1 MRLLIMRVLGILLFI
16 AFFALITPAFA
27 ELNVDVMVD
36 GLNNPWEIVF
46 GPDGEI
52 FFTERDGRI
61 WKIEEFG
68 EAKVI
73 ETFTKSGSY
82 EGGTLGLALHPE
94 FEKNKKIYVYQT
106 NLEMEFFQNKVFS
119 FTVDDDMLTDRQIII
134 DDIPGALWHDGGRIA
149 FGPDGKLYITTG
161 DAVNPGWSQDL
172 SSLAGKIL
180 RINPDGTIPD
190 DNPFDSSPIFSY
202 GHRNPQGIAWSSD
215 GLLVS
220 SEHGP
225 SGEMGYGH
233 DEINVIVKGKNYG
246 WPKVVG
252 DSSDV
257 TLVNPI
263 IHSGEQ
269 TWAPSGMV
277 YFDSNKIPSLD
288 GKFLVGALRG
298 QHLMVVDVAENGS
311 LISAEKL
318 FEGDFGRIRTAQIG
332 PDGVLYL
339 LTANG
344 DNDKIIRISESPL
357 EEVAKFT
364 SNESGDNLTIVYVTV
379 GIVALG
385 VTVGVIAIK
394 RRR

>member
-1 MRLLIMRVLGILLFI
+1 MV
-16 AFFALITPAFA
+16 
-27 ELNVDVMVD
+27 VD
-36 GLNNPWEIVF
+36 GLNNPWEMVF
-46 GPDGEI
+46 APNGDI
-52 FFTERDGRI
+52 YFSERDGRI
-61 WKIEEFG
+61 WKIESFG

-73 ETFTKSGSY
+73 QTFPKSGSY
-82 EGGTLGLALHPE
+82 EGGTLGLALHPN
-94 FEKNKKIYVYQT
+94 FEENKKIYVYQT
-106 NLEMEFFQNKVFS
+106 NLELEFFQNKVFS
-119 FTVDDDMLTDRQIII
+119 FTVDGDELIDKQTII
-134 DDIPGALWHDGGRIA
+134 DDIPGAPWHDGGRIA

-190 DNPFDSSPIFSY
+190 DNPFDSSSIFSY
-202 GHRNPQGIAWSSD
+202 GHRNPQGIAWSND

-252 DSSDV
+252 DSSDDSF
-257 TLVNPI
+257 VNPI
-263 IHSGEQ
+263 IHSGQ
-269 TWAPSGMV
+269 ITWAPSGMI
-277 YFDSNKIPSLD
+277 YFDSKKIPSLD

-298 QHLMVVDVAENGS
+298 QHLMVVDVAKDGS
-311 LISAEKL
+311 LISKEKM
-318 FEGDFGRIRTAQIG
+318 FEGEFGRIRTAQIG

-344 DNDKIIRISESPL
+344 DNDKIVRISEAPVGQV
-357 EEVAKFT
+357 EKFT
-364 SNESGDNLTIVYVTV
+364 SSESGSDQTILYGVIGV
-379 GIVALG
+379 IV
-385 VTVGVIAIK
+385 VGVIIGVIILK
-394 RRR
+394 RKR

>member
-1 MRLLIMRVLGILLFI
+1 MRLLILAIFVV
-16 AFFALITPAFA
+16 FFSFMTPVFA
-27 ELNVDVMVD
+27 ELNVDVIVD

-46 GPDGEI
+46 APEGEI
-52 FFTERDGRI
+52 FFSERDGRI

-68 EAKVI
+68 QAKVI
-73 ETFTKSGSY
+73 ETFPKSGSV

-106 NLEMEFFQNKVFS
+106 NLELEFFQNKVYS
-119 FTVDDDMLTDRQIII
+119 FTVDGYTLTDKQVII
-134 DDIPGALWHDGGRIA
+134 DGIPGAPWHDGGRIA

-161 DAVNPGWSQDL
+161 DAINPGWSQDL

-180 RINPDGTIPD
+180 RIDPDGKIPD

-202 GHRNPQGIAWSSD
+202 GHRNPQGIAWSND

-252 DSSDV
+252 DSSGDGF
-257 TLVNPI
+257 VNPI
-263 IHSGEQ
+263 IHSGQ
-269 TWAPSGMV
+269 ATWAPSGMIF
-277 YFDSNKIPSLD
+277 FDSEKIPSLE

-298 QHLMVVDVAENGS
+298 QHLMVVDVAKDGS
-311 LISAEKL
+311 LISTEKM
-318 FEGDFGRIRTAQIG
+318 FEGEFGRIRTAQID

-344 DNDKIIRISESPL
+344 ENDKIIRISEAPV
-357 EEVAKFT
+357 EEVTTFT
-364 SNESGDNLTIVYVTV
+364 SNESEVNQSIIYVIIGV
-379 GIVALG
+379 IIAGIVTG
-385 VTVGVIAIK
+385 IIAIK
-394 RRR
+394 RKR

>member
-1 MRLLIMRVLGILLFI
+1 MRLLSIVICI
-16 AFFALITPAFA
+16 AFFSLITPAFA
-27 ELNVDVMVD
+27 ELDVDVIVD

-46 GPDGEI
+46 GPEGEI

-61 WKIEEFG
+61 WKIENFE

-73 ETFTKSGSY
+73 ETFPKSGSM
-82 EGGTLGLALHPE
+82 EGGTLGLALHPD
-94 FEKNKKIYVYQT
+94 FKNNQKIYIYQT
-106 NLEMEFFQNKVFS
+106 NLELEFFQNKVFS
-119 FTVDDDMLTDRQIII
+119 FTVNGDALTDKQVII
-134 DDIPGALWHDGGRIA
+134 DGIPGAPWHDGGRIN

-161 DAVNPGWSQDL
+161 DAINPGWSQDL

-202 GHRNPQGIAWSSD
+202 GHRNPQGIAWSD
-215 GLLVS
+215 GGLFVS

-252 DSSDV
+252 DSSDDIF
-257 TLVNPI
+257 VNPI
-263 IHSGEQ
+263 IHSGQ
-269 TWAPSGMV
+269 STWAPSGMV
-277 YFDSNKIPSLD
+277 FFNSDKISSFE

-298 QHLMVVDVAENGS
+298 QHLMVVNVAEDGS
-311 LISAEKL
+311 LISTEKM

-344 DNDKIIRISESPL
+344 DNDKIIRISEAPL
-357 EEVAKFT
+357 DDVEKFT
-364 SNESGDNLTIVYVTV
+364 SNESDSNQTIFYVIIGIIITV
-379 GIVALG
+379 AAA
-385 VTVGVIAIK
+385 GVIVIK
-394 RRR
+394 RKR

>member
-1 MRLLIMRVLGILLFI
+1 MKCFAPLIVV
-16 AFFALITPAFA
+16 AFVSLIVPAFA
-27 ELNVDVMVD
+27 EMNIDIVVD
-36 GLNNPWEIVF
+36 GLNNPWEMVF
-46 GPDGEI
+46 APNGDI
-52 FFTERDGRI
+52 YFSERDGRV
-61 WKIEEFG
+61 WKIENFG

-73 ETFTKSGSY
+73 QTFPKSGSY
-82 EGGTLGLALHPE
+82 EGGTLGLALDPN
-94 FEKNKKIYVYQT
+94 FEENKKIYIYQT
-106 NLEMEFFQNKVFS
+106 NLELEFFQNKVFS
-119 FTVDDDMLTDRQIII
+119 FTVNGDELIDVQTVI
-134 DDIPGALWHDGGRIA
+134 DDIPGAPWHDGGRIA
-149 FGPDGKLYITTG
+149 FGPDDKLYITTG

-180 RINPDGTIPD
+180 RINSDGTIPD
-190 DNPFDSSPIFSY
+190 DNPFDSSAIFSY
-202 GHRNPQGIAWSSD
+202 GHRNPQGIAWND
-215 GLLVS
+215 EGMLVS

-252 DSSDV
+252 DSSDDSY
-257 TLVNPI
+257 VNPI

-298 QHLMVVDVAENGS
+298 QHLMVLDIANDGS
-311 LISAEKL
+311 LTSAEKI
-318 FEGDFGRIRTAQIG
+318 FEGDFGRIRTAQIS

-344 DNDKIIRISESPL
+344 DNDKIIRISEAPL
-357 EEVAKFT
+357 EEVTKFT
-364 SNESGDNLTIVYVTV
+364 SSESDNDQTILYGIIGGIIAI
-379 GIVALG
+379 GIVVAI
-385 VTVGVIAIK
+385 VIKQK
-394 RRR
+394 R

>member
-1 MRLLIMRVLGILLFI
+1 MKQLVPLISIIFVSLI
-16 AFFALITPAFA
+16 APAFG
-27 ELNVDVMVD
+27 EMNIDVVVD
-36 GLNNPWEIVF
+36 GLNNPWEM
-46 GPDGEI
+46 I
-52 FFTERDGRI
+52 FAPNGDIYFTERDGRI
-61 WKIEEFG
+61 WKIENFG

-73 ETFTKSGSY
+73 QTFPKSGAV

-94 FEKNKKIYVYQT
+94 FEKNKKIFVYQT
-106 NLEMEFFQNKVFS
+106 NLELEFFQNKVYS
-119 FTVDDDMLTDRQIII
+119 FTVNDDSLTDEQIII
-134 DDIPGALWHDGGRIA
+134 DDIPGAPWHDGGRIA
-149 FGPDGKLYITTG
+149 FGPDEKLYITTG
-161 DAVNPGWSQDL
+161 DAINPGLSQDL

-190 DNPFDSSPIFSY
+190 DNPFDSSPIYSY
-202 GHRNPQGIAWSSD
+202 GHRNPQGITWD
-215 GLLVS
+215 NNGLLVS

-252 DSSDV
+252 DSSDDSY
-257 TLVNPI
+257 VNPI

-277 YFDSNKIPSLD
+277 FYSSDKISSLE

-298 QHLMVVDVAENGS
+298 QHLMVLDVADDGS
-311 LISAEKL
+311 LISAEKM

-339 LTANG
+339 LTSNG

-357 EEVAKFT
+357 EEITKFT
-364 SNESGDNLTIVYVTV
+364 SNESDNNLIMIYVIAGIVIV
-379 GIVALG
+379 GIIG
-385 VTVGVIAIK
+385 FMIIK
-394 RRR
+394 KNRKILN

>member
-1 MRLLIMRVLGILLFI
+1 MKRFAPLIAI
-16 AFFALITPAFA
+16 AFVSLITPAFA

-46 GPDGEI
+46 GPDGDI
-52 FFTERDGRI
+52 YFTERDGRI

-298 QHLMVVDVAENGS
+298 QHLMVVDVAEDGS

-357 EEVAKFT
+357 EEVARFT
-364 SNESGDNLTIVYVTV
+364 SNESGDNLTIVYVIV
-379 GIVALG
+379 GIVAVG

>member
-1 MRLLIMRVLGILLFI
+1 MRLLSIVICI
-16 AFFALITPAFA
+16 AFFSLIIPAFA
-27 ELNVDVMVD
+27 ELDVDIIVD

-46 GPDGEI
+46 GPEGEI

-61 WKIEEFG
+61 WKIENFE

-73 ETFTKSGSY
+73 ETFPKSGSM
-82 EGGTLGLALHPE
+82 EGGTLGLALHPD
-94 FEKNKKIYVYQT
+94 FKNNQKIYIYQT
-106 NLEMEFFQNKVFS
+106 NLELEFFQNKVFS
-119 FTVDDDMLTDRQIII
+119 FTVNGDALTDKQVII
-134 DDIPGALWHDGGRIA
+134 DGIPGAPWHDGGRIN

-161 DAVNPGWSQDL
+161 DAINPGWSQDL

-202 GHRNPQGIAWSSD
+202 GHRNPQGIAWSD
-215 GLLVS
+215 GGLFVS

-252 DSSDV
+252 DSSDDIF
-257 TLVNPI
+257 VNPI
-263 IHSGEQ
+263 IHSGQ
-269 TWAPSGMV
+269 STWAPSGMV
-277 YFDSNKIPSLD
+277 FFNSDKISSFE

-298 QHLMVVDVAENGS
+298 QHLMVVNVAEDGS
-311 LISAEKL
+311 LISTEKM

-344 DNDKIIRISESPL
+344 DNDKIIRISEAPL
-357 EEVAKFT
+357 DDVEKFT
-364 SNESGDNLTIVYVTV
+364 SNESDSNQTIFYVIIGIIITV
-379 GIVALG
+379 AAA
-385 VTVGVIAIK
+385 GVIVIK
-394 RRR
+394 RKR

>member
-1 MRLLIMRVLGILLFI
+1 MRVLGILLFI

-46 GPDGEI
+46 GPDGDI
-52 FFTERDGRI
+52 YFTERDGRI

-298 QHLMVVDVAENGS
+298 QHLMVVDVAEDGS

-318 FEGDFGRIRTAQIG
+318 FEGDFGRIRTAQTG
-332 PDGVLYL
+332 TDGVLYL

-357 EEVAKFT
+357 EEVARFT
-364 SNESGDNLTIVYVTV
+364 SNESGDNLTIVYVIV
-379 GIVALG
+379 GIVAVG

>member
-1 MRLLIMRVLGILLFI
+1 MRLLSIVICI
-16 AFFALITPAFA
+16 TFFSLITPAFA
-27 ELNVDVMVD
+27 ELDVDVIVD

-46 GPDGEI
+46 GPEGEI

-61 WKIEEFG
+61 WKIENFE

-73 ETFTKSGSY
+73 ETFPKSGSM
-82 EGGTLGLALHPE
+82 EGGTLGLALHPD
-94 FEKNKKIYVYQT
+94 FKNNQKIYIYQT
-106 NLEMEFFQNKVFS
+106 NLELEFFQNKVFS
-119 FTVDDDMLTDRQIII
+119 FTVNGDALTDKQVII
-134 DDIPGALWHDGGRIA
+134 DGIPGAPWHDGGRIN

-161 DAVNPGWSQDL
+161 DAINPGWSQDL

-202 GHRNPQGIAWSSD
+202 GHRNPQGIAWSD
-215 GLLVS
+215 GGLFVS

-252 DSSDV
+252 DSSDDIF
-257 TLVNPI
+257 VNPI
-263 IHSGEQ
+263 IHSGQ
-269 TWAPSGMV
+269 STWAPSGMV
-277 YFDSNKIPSLD
+277 FFNSDKISSFE

-298 QHLMVVDVAENGS
+298 QHLMVVNVAEDGS
-311 LISAEKL
+311 LISTEKM

-344 DNDKIIRISESPL
+344 DNDKIIRISEAPL
-357 EEVAKFT
+357 DDVEKFT
-364 SNESGDNLTIVYVTV
+364 SNESDSNQTIFYVIIGIIITV
-379 GIVALG
+379 AAA
-385 VTVGVIAIK
+385 GVIVIK
-394 RRR
+394 RKR

>member
-1 MRLLIMRVLGILLFI
+1 MRLLSIVICI
-16 AFFALITPAFA
+16 AFFSLITPAFA
-27 ELNVDVMVD
+27 ELDVDVIVD

-46 GPDGEI
+46 GPEGEI

-61 WKIEEFG
+61 WKIENFE

-73 ETFTKSGSY
+73 ETFPKSGSM
-82 EGGTLGLALHPE
+82 EGGTLGLALHPD
-94 FEKNKKIYVYQT
+94 FKNNQKIYIYQT
-106 NLEMEFFQNKVFS
+106 NLELEFFQNKVFS
-119 FTVDDDMLTDRQIII
+119 FTVDGDALTDKQVVI
-134 DDIPGALWHDGGRIA
+134 DNIPGAPWHDGGRIK

-161 DAVNPGWSQDL
+161 DAINPGWSQDL

-202 GHRNPQGIAWSSD
+202 GHRNPQGIAWSD
-215 GLLVS
+215 GGLFVS

-252 DSSDV
+252 DSSDDIF
-257 TLVNPI
+257 VNPI
-263 IHSGEQ
+263 IHSGQ
-269 TWAPSGMV
+269 STWAPSGMV
-277 YFDSNKIPSLD
+277 FFNSDKISSFE

-298 QHLMVVDVAENGS
+298 QHLMVVNVAEDGS
-311 LISAEKL
+311 LISTEKM

-344 DNDKIIRISESPL
+344 DNDKIIRISEAPL
-357 EEVAKFT
+357 DDVEKFT
-364 SNESGDNLTIVYVTV
+364 SNESDSNQTIFYVIIGIIITV
-379 GIVALG
+379 AA
-385 VTVGVIAIK
+385 VGVIVIK
-394 RRR
+394 RKR

>member
-1 MRLLIMRVLGILLFI
+1 MRFLILVVFV
-16 AFFALITPAFA
+16 AFFSLMSPAFA
-27 ELNVDVMVD
+27 ELNVDVIVD

-46 GPDGEI
+46 APDGDI
-52 FFTERDGRI
+52 FFSERDGRV

-73 ETFTKSGSY
+73 QTFPKSGSM

-94 FEKNKKIYVYQT
+94 FEKNKIIYIYQT
-106 NLEMEFFQNKVFS
+106 NLELEFFQNKVYS
-119 FTVDDDMLTDRQIII
+119 FKVDDDTLTNKKVII
-134 DDIPGALWHDGGRIA
+134 DNIPGAPWHDGGRIA

-161 DAVNPGWSQDL
+161 DAINPGWSQDL
-172 SSLAGKIL
+172 SSFAGKIL

-202 GHRNPQGIAWSSD
+202 GHRNPQGIAWSND
-215 GLLVS
+215 GLFVS

-252 DSSDV
+252 DSSDDSF
-257 TLVNPI
+257 VNPI
-263 IHSGEQ
+263 IHSGDR

-277 YFDSNKIPSLD
+277 FFDSEKIPSLD

-298 QHLMVVDVAENGS
+298 QHLMVVDVAKDGS
-311 LISAEKL
+311 LNSAEKM
-318 FEGDFGRIRTAQIG
+318 FEGEFGRIRTAQID

-344 DNDKIIRISESPL
+344 DNDKIIRISETPL
-357 EEVAKFT
+357 EEAEKYT
-364 SNESGDNLTIVYVTV
+364 SNASGDNLTMLYLIIGIFVV
-379 GIVALG
+379 GI
-385 VTVGVIAIK
+385 TVGVIAIK
-394 RRR
+394 RRK

>member
-1 MRLLIMRVLGILLFI
+1 MKRFAPLIAI
-16 AFFALITPAFA
+16 AFVSLITPAFG
-27 ELNVDVMVD
+27 EMNIDVVVD
-36 GLNNPWEIVF
+36 GLNNPWEMVF
-46 GPDGEI
+46 APNGDI
-52 FFTERDGRI
+52 YFSERDGRV
-61 WKIEEFG
+61 WKIENFG

-73 ETFTKSGSY
+73 QTFPKSGSY
-82 EGGTLGLALHPE
+82 EGGTLGLALDPN
-94 FEKNKKIYVYQT
+94 FEENKKIYIYQT
-106 NLEMEFFQNKVFS
+106 NLELEFFQNKVFS
-119 FTVDDDMLTDRQIII
+119 FTVDGDELVDVQTVI
-134 DDIPGALWHDGGRIA
+134 DGIPGAPWHDGGRIA
-149 FGPDGKLYITTG
+149 FGPDDKLYITTG

-180 RINPDGTIPD
+180 RINSDGSIPD
-190 DNPFDSSPIFSY
+190 DNPFDSSAIFSY
-202 GHRNPQGIAWSSD
+202 GHRNPQGIAWND
-215 GLLVS
+215 EGMLVS

-252 DSSDV
+252 DSSDDSY
-257 TLVNPI
+257 VNPI

-277 YFDSNKIPSLD
+277 FYNSDKIPSLE

-298 QHLMVVDVAENGS
+298 QHLMVLDIVNDGS
-311 LISAEKL
+311 LISAEKM
-318 FEGDFGRIRTAQIG
+318 FEGDFGRIRTAQIS

-344 DNDKIIRISESPL
+344 DNDKIVRISEAPV
-357 EEVAKFT
+357 EQVEKFT
-364 SNESGDNLTIVYVTV
+364 SSESGNNLTMLYVVIGVVVV
-379 GIVALG
+379 GI
-385 VTVGVIAIK
+385 IAATIVIK

>member
-1 MRLLIMRVLGILLFI
+1 MHLVIMRFLVLAVFV
-16 AFFALITPAFA
+16 AFFSLLSPAFA
-27 ELNVDVMVD
+27 ELNVDVIVD

-61 WKIEEFG
+61 WIIEEFG

-73 ETFTKSGSY
+73 ETFPKSGSY

-94 FEKNKKIYVYQT
+94 YEENKMIYVYQT
-106 NLEMEFFQNKVFS
+106 NLELEFFQNKVFR
-119 FTVDDDMLTDRQIII
+119 FTVDGDELIDKQIVI
-134 DDIPGALWHDGGRIA
+134 DGIPGAPWHDGGRIA

-190 DNPFDSSPIFSY
+190 DNPFDSPIYSY

-215 GLLVS
+215 GMLVS

-233 DEINVIVKGKNYG
+233 DEINVIIKSKNYG

-257 TLVNPI
+257 SLVNPI
-263 IHSGEQ
+263 IHSGDR

-277 YFDSNKIPSLD
+277 YFDSDKITSLE

-298 QHLMVVDVAENGS
+298 QHLMVVDVAQDGS
-311 LISAEKL
+311 LISAEKM
-318 FEGDFGRIRTAQIG
+318 FEGEFGRIRTAQIG

-344 DNDKIIRISESPL
+344 DNDKIVRISEAPVI
-357 EEVAKFT
+357 EVEKFT
-364 SNESGDNLTIVYVTV
+364 SSESNGDQTILYGVIGVIVTIGV
-379 GIVALG
+379 GIAIV
-385 VTVGVIAIK
+385 IK